1 MGGFG
6 GGLSGM
12 THSGGGFDS
21 DSAGG
26 ALAQWAQG
34 MEEAGK
40 RAEQANKSGDAAAA
54 AQAAG
59 GVLAAAL
66 GGKGNVESL
75 PTDRIKAFLPESLG
89 GLARTEISAQRN
101 AAAMGVQMSEAEATY
116 SDNAGQSVRLKVA
129 DMGGVAGL
137 AALASWANIEEDKQT
152 QDGYEKTYKSGDRMI
167 HEQWDNGSKSGEYT
181 VIVGN
186 RFSVEASGNA
196 AGIDALKGAVE
207 SVDLGALEA
216 LRNEGVK
223 SN

>member
-1 MGGFG
+1 MLDDGPQPVIEDQAETV
-6 GGLSGM
+6 LLQLLR
-12 THSGGGFDS
+12 
-21 DSAGG
+21 G
-26 ALAQWAQG
+26 A
-34 MEEAGK
+34 
-40 RAEQANKSGDAAAA
+40 
-54 AQAAG
+54 
-59 GVLAAAL
+59 
-66 GGKGNVESL
+66 
-75 PTDRIKAFLPESLG
+75 
-89 GLARTEISAQRN
+89 
-101 AAAMGVQMSEAEATY
+101 
-116 SDNAGQSVRLKVA
+116 
-129 DMGGVAGL
+129 GVAGL

-181 VIVGN
+181 VLVGN